1 MSLDLSTLSEEDLAA
16 ELKRREQAKKAAAK
30 KAKTDFENDKQ
41 SFLTHSVSKFE
52 HLNRELAE
60 LKQFTILEANKLY
73 DRMFEVE
80 GKEPKD
86 TKSFT
91 LKDDVLGLKVTV
103 DRQER
108 FTFTDEAIVHINA
121 IKDIFR
127 EKFANRNQG
136 FYQILDGILMKNTKG
151 DYDPKLLAKA
161 RQQVKKLGDDALIAE
176 FDKLEDCQ
184 RVVGTSLYARAYKK
198 DENGKYKDIVLQ
210 FSSL

>member
-1 MSLDLSTLSEEDLAA
+1 MSLDLSTLSKEDLAA
-16 ELKRREQAKKAAAK
+16 ELKKREQAELAAAR
-30 KAKTDFENDKQ
+30 KAKTDFESDKK

-73 DRMFEVE
+73 DRMYEVE

-91 LKDDVLGLKVTV
+91 LKDDTLGLKVTV

-198 DENGKYKDIVLQ
+198 DENGKYKDIILQ

>member
-1 MSLDLSTLSEEDLAA
+1 MSLDLSTLSKEDLAA
-16 ELKRREQAKKAAAK
+16 ELERREKAELASAR
-30 KAKTDFENDKQ
+30 KAKTDFENDKRD
-41 SFLTHSVSKFE
+41 FLVHTVSKFE
-52 HLNRELAE
+52 SLHNEMDE

-73 DRMFEVE
+73 DRMYEVE
-80 GKEPKD
+80 GKEPKE

-91 LKDDVLGLKVTV
+91 LKNEELGLKVTV

-121 IKDIFR
+121 IKDIFKA
-127 EKFANRNQG
+127 KFADRNKG
-136 FYQILDGILMKNTKG
+136 FYEILDGILMKNTKG

-161 RQQVKKLGDDALIAE
+161 RQQVKRLGDDALIAE

-184 RVVGTSLYARAYKK
+184 RVVGTSLYARAYKQ
-198 DENGKYKDIVLQ
+198 DANGKYNDIILQ